1 MIKAKAV
8 ISVPFYNEIRFL
20 EETLECL
27 KAVPADVPVR
37 FFLCDNQST
46 DGSTDIAA
54 KFARSDNRFV
64 HHIQKEN
71 LGATGNFKFAFEN
84 SQSDYFMWLGAHD
97 TIDPSYPAAA
107 IKAFE
112 NHPQASYAAAE
123 PYGFKDTPAQSA
135 LMTEGKYT
143 GFHGDNLTRYL
154 QSVAMLSNCT
164 IVNSMFRRSC
174 VKNYSWRH
182 TISWD
187 HVFISHLLYSGPV
200 HYTAGHKY
208 YRRFF
213 DDHAQ
218 SREEKLA
225 GADEKKK
232 ALPRWDFLDFYVE
245 DFRGLYDGPPNLED
259 YVCKKILEILEK
271 RFTFQAFSTAV

>member
-27 KAVPADVPVR
+27 KAIPNDAPVK
-37 FFLCDNQST
+37 FFLCDNVST

-54 KFARSDNRFV
+54 QFAKNDPRFI

-71 LGATGNFKFAFEN
+71 LGATGNFKFALEN

-97 TIDPSYPAAA
+97 TIDPAYAAAA
-107 IKAFE
+107 IEAFE
-112 NHPQASYAAAE
+112 TKPDISYAAGE
-123 PYGFKDTPAQSA
+123 PYAFKATPAQSA
-135 LMTEGKYT
+135 LMPEGKYANL
-143 GFHGDNLTRYL
+143 HADNLTRYV
-154 QSVAMLSNCT
+154 QSVAALGNCT
-164 IVNSMFRRSC
+164 IVNSMFRRAFI
-174 VKNYSWRH
+174 KNYGWRH

-187 HVFISHLLYSGPV
+187 HVFISHLLWHGPI
-200 HYTAGHKY
+200 HYTGHKY

-213 DDHAQ
+213 DEQAQ
-218 SREEKLA
+218 TREEKLA

-232 ALPRWDFLDFYVE
+232 VMPLSDFMDFYIE
-245 DFRGLYDGPPNLED
+245 DMKNLYEGPENLRA
-259 YVCKKILEILEK
+259 YVQYKMLEIFEK
-271 RFTFQAFSTAV
+271 RFGFPAFNSKA